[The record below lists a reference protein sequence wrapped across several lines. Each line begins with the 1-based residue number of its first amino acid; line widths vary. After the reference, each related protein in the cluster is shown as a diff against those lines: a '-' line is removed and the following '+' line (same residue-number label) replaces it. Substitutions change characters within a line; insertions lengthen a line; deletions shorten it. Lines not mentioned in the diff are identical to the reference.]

1 LSSVVVPSIISA
13 VLEESIKRIARKVT
27 EGKKLT
33 DSEVM
38 ILILDQVNR
47 RIEVGFNNVDKRFG
61 DIDKRFNDIDKRFE
75 DMKEYV
81 DRRFNDLKE
90 YVDKRFDNV
99 NKRIDDLNATV
110 RMLVSEVSSIK
121 SDVITLLKERLE
133 RER

>member
-1 LSSVVVPSIISA
+1 MGGVVVPSIISA
-13 VLEESIKRIARKVT
+13 VLEEAIKRIAKKVA
-27 EGKKLT
+27 EGKKLS
-33 DSEVM
+33 DSEVT

-47 RIEVGFNNVDKRFG
+47 RIEVGFNNVDKRFD
-61 DIDKRFNDIDKRFE
+61 DINKRFE

-121 SDVITLLKERLE
+121 SDVIALMKEKLE
-133 RER
+133 EK